1 MQTRA
6 RNVFTS
12 IHTEGA
18 ILPVDL
24 LQAILAGDKDLDGLT
39 PDDYHLPAG
48 EKLNEAIN
56 RAWNRLQGSW
66 SVFQTGRERL
76 VGGDPGTTIAR
87 ERWLLPL
94 FQELGYGRLQ
104 TTKAITLE
112 GKSYPISHAWGSLP
126 IHLVGCGL
134 DLDKRTP
141 GAVGAARSSPH
152 SMLQEFLNR
161 SDDFLWGM
169 VSNGLQLRVLRDNA
183 SLTRQA
189 YLEFDLEAIFEGE
202 AYADF
207 ALLWLTCHQSRLEGE
222 QPAEFWLER
231 WSKTALDRGTRAL
244 DQLRNGVEEAI
255 TALGSGFLA
264 HPANTS
270 LKTRLRS
277 GGLSR
282 EDFYR
287 QLLRLVYR
295 LIFLFVAEDR
305 DLLFFPDSTPEE
317 RQRYARYYSTTRL
330 RRLAERQRGGRHPDL
345 YTSLRLVTDL
355 LGGRDKSGKG
365 NTGLGLPILGSF
377 LFSNESLPDLETA
390 ELDNQSFLNA
400 IRSLSLTVEGNTR
413 RSVDYKNLGPEELG
427 SVYESLLEL
436 HPILNAD
443 AATFELST
451 ASGHERK
458 TTGSYYTPT
467 SLIQVLLDSAL
478 DPVIEQA
485 MDGARRMANG
495 KWANTQEEAYA
506 YSVISGAGN
515 LAKGHGFSGGDLSID
530 ENLSVTGAVR
540 HDFPDSPG
548 GSLHSSEHRGGL
560 GQDRN
565 AGVSTLSANRPG
577 KPSGIGNAP
586 ASLSAS
592 GALHGGTIRTTAG
605 NDDHFGQANPDSDAK
620 VGIGGDWEKTPF
632 AIRYSQL
639 AERSLLDLKVCDPA
653 CGSGHF
659 LIAAAHR
666 IAQKLASVRSGD
678 EAPSPSMTRAALR
691 EVISHCIYGVDLNP
705 MAVELCKVNL
715 WLEALEPGK
724 PLSFLDAHIQCGDSL
739 VGVGPRLDISEI
751 PDEAFSPAFG
761 DDKATASGL
770 KKRNKRER
778 GGQLGFRWDVSV
790 LTGAEDLRHWRA
802 ERAAQ
807 LEAMPEDDPG
817 QVQAKA
823 DAFAEFQGAQQYIHN
838 RLELDLWTAAFFW
851 KIPQVDGETMLAPTQ
866 QELIQLRN
874 GGDLDIR
881 LMERV
886 KDLAERLNFFHWDL
900 AFPKVFSGDNPGF
913 DCVLGNPP
921 WERIKLQEEEFFAA
935 LDPEIAAAPNKAVRQ
950 KLIDALIHSNPAL
963 AHSFE
968 EARHAADNVSKF
980 MRTSSR
986 YLLTAVGDMNTYPLF
1001 AELARCLISGN
1012 GRAGIIVPTGIATDD
1027 TTKDFFGDL
1036 TKKKSIASLF
1046 DFENREP
1053 IFPGVHRGYKFSLLT
1068 LSSKAVE
1075 KADFSFFCTHPEHLK
1090 DPQRRFYLAASEITL
1105 FNPNTLTMPI
1115 FRTRFDAE
1123 LTRKL
1128 YKSVPILY
1136 KDGCNENSWNVFFTT
1151 MFHSS
1156 SDAHFFV
1163 DADELLSTGFALGS
1177 YGEYAQGDEIALP
1190 VYEGKMFMQFDHR
1203 AATVV
1208 QSETALVRKR
1218 QSEDTG
1224 LADHQNPK
1232 FIAHPQYWA
1241 LRKNVPKK
1249 QRWNWVACFKKV
1261 TSPTN
1266 ERTIIA
1272 TILPPCATNDSIH
1285 LIMNASGHSPE
1296 LIASLLANLNSLVTD
1311 FVCRQKLGGVNL
1323 NFYVVKQLP
1332 ILPPSA
1338 YTPADIAFIAPR
1350 VLELVYTAYDLKPFA
1365 EDMGYHGEPF
1375 RWDDPPGH
1383 RAHLRAE
1390 LDAYYAK
1397 LYGLDHKQLRYILD
1411 PADLTP
1417 SELEDILDPF
1427 EEVDDPLDPTGYA
1440 ARIEASTFPGETF
1453 RVLKE
1458 KEIRKYGE
1466 YRTRRLVLEAW
1477 DKLEGLE
1484 PAPVSAT
1491 APVVE
1496 SHPASSEPPA
1506 AKPPEQ
1512 APPKVKE
1519 SAPLLENTAQP
1530 MLSDFG
1536 LYKCGECG
1544 TLVMGFEKEKHGEE
1558 VHRGGDV
1565 EYKKLHG

>member
-39 PDDYHLPAG
+39 PECYHLSAG

-56 RAWNRLQGSW
+56 RAWNRLQGTW
-66 SVFQTGRERL
+66 SAFQTGRERL
-76 VGGDPGTTIAR
+76 VGGDPGTTLAR

-94 FQELGYGRLQ
+94 FQELGYGHLQ
-104 TTKAITLE
+104 TSKAIDLE

-141 GAVGAARSSPH
+141 GAAGAARSSPH

-189 YLEFDLEAIFEGE
+189 YLEFELEAMFEGE

-222 QPAEFWLER
+222 RPAEFWLER
-231 WSKTALDRGTRAL
+231 WSKTALERGTRAL

-255 TALGSGFLA
+255 TTLGSGFLA

-305 DLLFFPDSTPEE
+305 DLLFSPDSTPEE

-330 RRLAERQRGGRHPDL
+330 RRLAERQRGGRHTDL

-377 LFSNESLPDLETA
+377 LFSSESLPDLETT

-436 HPILNAD
+436 HPNLNTD

-485 MDGARRMANG
+485 VDGARRMANG

-515 LAKGHGFSGGDLSID
+515 LAKGYGFSGGDLSID

-548 GSLHSSEHRGGL
+548 GSIHSSEHRGGL

-592 GALHGGTIRTTAG
+592 GALHGGTIRTPAG
-605 NDDHFGQANPDSDAK
+605 NDDHFGQANPNSDAK
-620 VGIGGDWEKTPF
+620 VGIGDDWEKTPF

-639 AERSLLDLKVCDPA
+639 AERSLLDLKICDPA
-653 CGSGHF
+653 SGSGHF

-666 IAQKLASVRSGD
+666 IAQKLASLRSGD

-691 EVISHCIYGVDLNP
+691 EVISHCIYGVDSNP

-739 VGVGPRLDISEI
+739 VGVSPGLAINEI

-761 DDKATASGL
+761 DDKATASAL

-778 GGQLGFRWDVSV
+778 GGQFGLFD
-790 LTGAEDLRHWRA
+790 TMRA
-802 ERAAQ
+802 ESISEEVSQWLAERIR
-807 LEAMPEDDPG
+807 LVEAMPEDDPD

-823 DAFAEFQGAQQYIHN
+823 SVFIELQLTTKYN
-838 RLELDLWTAAFFW
+838 EKRLEYDLWTAAFFW
-851 KIPQVDGETMLAPTQ
+851 HIPKGDADMMLAPTQ
-866 QELIQLRN
+866 QAMVALRTGSKLKSELVEQVQKIA
-874 GGDLDIR
+874 
-881 LMERV
+881 
-886 KDLAERLNFFHWDL
+886 KRLNFFHWEL

-921 WERIKLQEEEFFAA
+921 WELLQLEEQEFFAVS
-935 LDPEIAAAPNKAVRQ
+935 DPEIAALSGDARKKAIARLVE
-950 KLIDALIHSNPAL
+950 ANPML
-963 AHSFE
+963 ATAFE
-968 EARHAADNVSKF
+968 EAKHHADAQNKF
-980 MRTSSR
+980 FRWSGSFP
-986 YLLTAVGDMNTYPLF
+986 LTTEGKLNTYALF
-1001 AELARCLISGN
+1001 TELAQCVLESEGK
-1012 GRAGIIVPTGIATDD
+1012 AGIIVPTGIATDFSNRN
-1027 TTKDFFGDL
+1027 FFADIVSKGQL
-1036 TKKKSIASLF
+1036 VRLL
-1046 DFENREP
+1046 DFENKLGL
-1053 IFPGVHRGYKFSLLT
+1053 FPDVGAVVKFSLLT
-1068 LSSKAVE
+1068 LQGYLPNRALQPAE
-1075 KADFSFFCTHPEHLK
+1075 FAFFLTHPSELNHFE
-1090 DPQRRFYLAASEITL
+1090 RRFKLSLEDFMQI
-1105 FNPNTLTMPI
+1105 NPNTLTCPV
-1115 FRTRFDAE
+1115 FRTKSDAE
-1123 LTRKL
+1123 LTRKIYTVAPVL
-1128 YKSVPILY
+1128 INEPK
-1136 KDGCNENSWNVFFTT
+1136 NENHWSLSFRQGLFNMTSDSDLFYTKEQLESDGFTLQGN
-1151 MFHSS
+1151 
-1156 SDAHFFV
+1156 FFV
-1163 DADELLSTGFALGS
+1163 KGNSVFSPL
-1177 YGEYAQGDEIALP
+1177 
-1190 VYEGKMFMQFDHR
+1190 YEAKLIQQFDHR
-1203 AATVV
+1203 HGTFEGIPAENRFIMKAGTNSVTDE
-1208 QSETALVRKR
+1208 QK
-1218 QSEDTG
+1218 
-1224 LADHQNPK
+1224 QNPNFK
-1232 FIAHPQYWA
+1232 ILPRYWVSNDVVMPF
-1241 LRKNVPKK
+1241 KEE
-1249 QRWNWVACFKKV
+1249 WNWDWIIGFRNAVQMM
-1261 TSPTN
+1261 TN
-1266 ERTIIA
+1266 ARCAIFVVVPFVGIGNSMPVIFPKINDVHRIA
-1272 TILPPCATNDSIH
+1272 A
-1285 LIMNASGHSPE
+1285 LIG
-1296 LIASLLANLNSLVTD
+1296 NLNS
-1311 FVCRQKLGGVNL
+1311 FVFDYATRQSLGGGNF
-1323 NFYVVKQLP
+1323 NFYIVKQLP
-1332 ILPPSA
+1332 VLPPEA
-1338 YTPADIAFIAPR
+1338 YHPADIEFIAPR

-1375 RWDDPPGH
+1375 RWDEER

-1397 LYGLDHKQLRYILD
+1397 LYGLGHKQLRYILD

-1427 EEVDDPLDPTGYA
+1427 EEVDDPLDPAGYA

-1477 DKLEGLE
+1477 DRME
-1484 PAPVSAT
+1484 
-1491 APVVE
+1491 
-1496 SHPASSEPPA
+1496 
-1506 AKPPEQ
+1506 
-1512 APPKVKE
+1512 
-1519 SAPLLENTAQP
+1519 
-1530 MLSDFG
+1530 
-1536 LYKCGECG
+1536 
-1544 TLVMGFEKEKHGEE
+1544 
-1558 VHRGGDV
+1558 
-1565 EYKKLHG
+1565 